1 MGQRLVV
8 NIICDGETLASG
20 YYHWSGY
27 TQEAAYVIRH
37 IITDM
42 IPCQN
47 VANDFLLNTNSS
59 TETINK
65 FEAYLMLENT
75 GAGLYI
81 EDGHDKEIKE
91 FEKLGVAFN
100 YRLGINRNLGLI
112 ALTPEKI
119 KEFNSCW
126 GEGIVNIDISTDTV
140 EFDVF
145 DKSSEEEVDYE
156 IKQGFV
162 DEEDIKELDFDFID
176 RFTFE
181 QCDAW
186 YDKIVEMC
194 NDKSY
199 PFFRYKTNPFYYRV
213 IA

>member
-1 MGQRLVV
+1 MGQILVV
-8 NIICDGETLASG
+8 NIVSNDEILASG

-27 TQEAAYVIRH
+27 TQEAANVIRH

-65 FEAYLMLENT
+65 FEAYLMLDNT

-81 EDGHDKEIKE
+81 ADSHDKEIKE
-91 FEKLGVAFN
+91 FEKLGVAYN
-100 YRLGINRNLGLI
+100 YRLGQNRNLGLI

-119 KEFNSCW
+119 KKFN
-126 GEGIVNIDISTDTV
+126 IHADKTVNIDISTDTV

-145 DKSSEEEVDYE
+145 DKSSEEDVNYE
-156 IKQGFV
+156 MKRGFV

-176 RFTFE
+176 RFTFD

-199 PFFRYKTNPFYYRV
+199 PFFRHKTDPFYYRV